1 MSFCNVH
8 FHNTQSTLLENFVAT
23 DKVNIIFKDYTII
36 GKDSVSAAHGTHCAK
51 EQKKYWE
58 YHDILYNNW
67 AGENNGWA
75 GPANLIKYAN
85 ELGLDSELF
94 IECMNSLRHTDLIKQ
109 STSDAQALG
118 LTGTPAFFVF
128 DKKNNN
134 IQLISGAQPYEVFE
148 RVFNSILEK

>member
-1 MSFCNVH
+1 M
-8 FHNTQSTLLENFVAT
+8 
-23 DKVNIIFKDYTII
+23 
-36 GKDSVSAAHGTHCAK
+36 
-51 EQKKYWE
+51 
-58 YHDILYNNW
+58 
-67 AGENNGWA
+67 
-75 GPANLIKYAN
+75 NLIKYAN